1 MGIGKIEIIAII
13 VLAIVLL
20 FVGGKKLPEFAR
32 GLGKSRSEF
41 KKAMRDDYDDKDEVA
56 DKSDDKTT
64 KKS

>member
-1 MGIGKIEIIAII
+1 MGKIEIIAII

-41 KKAMRDDYDDKDEVA
+41 KKALNGEYDDKDEVA
-56 DKSDDKTT
+56 AKTVKKTT